1 MPKTKKFANIAS
13 ATFANPRNIM
23 TPQRLAREPSL
34 AERHFSARECDSS
47 EKDSC
52 EKPDAT
58 GFEKLENPE
67 PLRAQ
72 ESEYAQFVLDPAGDL
87 TYDITTVDVVTVP
100 CPGGDRFRTWNREG
114 LLGRYFG
121 APSMRDAEGNSSSE
135 HPSTSWVRQG
145 LRREADKAR
154 ILLYAHPQPVEGTTL
169 HCLAEEFLQA
179 LHKLRMR
186 EGLPRRPLI
195 ILGHSL
201 GGLVAKMAL
210 VRASR
215 DDRYRDVLD
224 ECYGVAFFGTP
235 HQGSSYFA
243 MQSLAASIQRLLQL
257 SAPLPETLTADVRV
271 GNNLLSRI
279 DEDFKE
285 IASDMRIWTFYETID
300 SRLSGRGAGAGVPR
314 TETRTSGN
322 ASGDS
327 VCFTA
332 PLTSTKSAI
341 LGMRQE
347 RIYQL
352 QSDHANVASFGRH
365 NVSTMRLFL
374 RQIAEQVEH
383 ADANIASSLSGQ
395 ITAHWNM
402 PNLEQKVNIEIH
414 GFFDDFVG
422 CIGMTAVRAWSTR
435 LPLREFLNKGPEECL
450 DERLNEMDGSPGQGQ
465 FLKSRGRTSVA
476 QLGASVEHSPS
487 PSRAIISVPP
497 AMTIKDALGIDS
509 KIFETMSA
517 VVPISPVL
525 EALSGLRNAPLA
537 STPKSAPVGP
547 IASPPF
553 CAPSPPNRYAASVAH
568 HASPFIRAQF
578 EQDLVIDRLLPPL
591 HGRRASTPGIS
602 LSRSASLGSDG
613 ASRFKYRDFPPFSIR
628 SRSTG
633 VDDVLKDEEDD
644 VEPLPALP
652 KNILGIRSVFGG
664 GPDNAGAGAG
674 ELLRPEA
681 HAKKFTWIHL
691 PYNNPAWVKSI
702 LQTLQACS
710 GKNLSHLYGP
720 DFWATK
726 HTRGRHSQHY
736 AYFAKPGC
744 YYTAPRALSPLS
756 MSAASPT
763 TSPFAGNEGM
773 HTCLFLPYLHF
784 DTYKR
789 LLRRRTLITQRLAQG
804 RARPV
809 PNNVAKM
816 DSLELQVI
824 WDYLGNDPPINC
836 RRTLD
841 QFGYPSLRDTRS
853 RDDDQMLYKLTKERV
868 GLNGLQQQLQS
879 QGSSTRDG
887 SNRSGNESGN
897 TGWKERLT
905 RLRGQ
910 NQDQGGDEDVL
921 NGNVLMV
928 DQLWLWVI
936 DTQTVVTF
944 FPKREGDPIEGPL
957 FQQADLRDSIFNEV
971 NVDVTRQC
979 ESALDLAALS
989 VLHAVTVLLERSSHP
1004 DLEVFRIFEEAISV
1018 LTEKLTLSLKE
1029 FRTEGVR
1036 DKTFDFEPVENR
1048 MRFIRAR
1055 HKEEGRRAERENRD
1069 NTSALL
1075 ELRDIG
1081 DELVTLLHL
1090 FERQSKVISSMHTIY
1105 ARAELREHTI
1115 NGRIFLDEALKK
1127 VTEYVEQVEAMIRR
1141 VHDTRDD
1148 YDKLLQ
1154 MVQRQAQVDEVRLS
1168 RLHADVAGAQSRSV
1182 MIFTVFTVI
1191 FLPLTFFTGLFGMNT
1206 REWGGDNN
1214 LSLKTIGAIS
1224 LPSSVFLIVA
1234 SLVVAWS
1241 TTVRRLFGS
1250 FQEGVRRM
1258 QEYFWVFLWD
1268 PTLRVLHALAG
1279 YVSWGKDVDQEGE
1292 TEGSR
1297 SSGGGGGGGS
1307 GALHREA
1314 SDFWER
1320 HRLERDRAYRI
1331 PQVNKRGVRKGWSVR
1346 TKKDNKAK

>member
-1 MPKTKKFANIAS
+1 MPKIKKIANIAS
-13 ATFANPRNIM
+13 AQAISASPRNIM

-34 AERHFSARECDSS
+34 AERRFSARECESS

-58 GFEKLENPE
+58 EFEKLEDSE

-72 ESEYAQFVLDPAGDL
+72 ESEYVQFVLDPAGDL

-145 LRREADKAR
+145 LRREANKAR

-179 LHKLRMR
+179 LHKLRVR
-186 EGLPRRPLI
+186 DGLPRRPLL

-243 MQSLAASIQRLLQL
+243 MHSLATSIQRLLQL
-257 SAPLPETLTADVRV
+257 SAPLPETLTADLRV

-279 DEDFKE
+279 DENFKE

-300 SRLSGRGAGAGVPR
+300 SRLSGHGTGAGVG

-322 ASGDS
+322 AVGDS
-327 VCFTA
+327 IYFTA
-332 PLTSTKSAI
+332 PLTSIKSAI

-347 RIYQL
+347 RIYPL

-365 NVSTMRLFL
+365 NVSIMRLFL
-374 RQIAEQVEH
+374 SQIAEQVDH
-383 ADANIASSLSGQ
+383 ADANMAISSSDQ
-395 ITAHWNM
+395 STAHWNM
-402 PNLEQKVNIEIH
+402 SNLEQKVNVEIH
-414 GFFDDFVG
+414 GFFDDFMG
-422 CIGMTAVRAWSTR
+422 GIGMTAVRAWSTR

-450 DERLNEMDGSPGQGQ
+450 NERMNEMDGSPGQGQ
-465 FLKSRGRTSVA
+465 FFEARGRTSLA
-476 QLGASVEHSPS
+476 QLDASVEHSPS

-497 AMTIKDALGIDS
+497 ATTIKDALGIDS

-525 EALSGLRNAPLA
+525 QALSGLHSAPLA
-537 STPKSAPVGP
+537 SAPKSAPVGP

-553 CAPSPPNRYAASVAH
+553 CAPSPPNRYAASLVH
-568 HASPFIRAQF
+568 HASPLIRAQF
-578 EQDLVIDRLLPPL
+578 EQNLVIDRLSPPV
-591 HGRRASTPGIS
+591 HGRRATTPGIS
-602 LSRSASLGSDG
+602 LIRSASLGSDG
-613 ASRFKYRDFPPFSIR
+613 ASRFKYRDFPPFSAR

-633 VDDVLKDEEDD
+633 IDDVFKDEEDD

-652 KNILGIRSVFGG
+652 ENILGIHSVFGG
-664 GPDNAGAGAG
+664 GPGNAGVGVG

-726 HTRGRHSQHY
+726 HTKGRHSQHY

-744 YYTAPRALSPLS
+744 YFTAPSALSPLS
-756 MSAASPT
+756 TSAVSPT
-763 TSPFAGNEGM
+763 TPPFAGNEGTQ
-773 HTCLFLPYLHF
+773 TCLFLPYLHF

-789 LLRRRTLITQRLAQG
+789 LLRRRNLITQRLVQG
-804 RARPV
+804 RSRPV

-853 RDDDQMLYKLTKERV
+853 RDDDQMLYKLTKERF
-868 GLNGLQQQLQS
+868 GLNGLQQQQLES
-879 QGSSTRDG
+879 QGSSTRVG

-910 NQDQGGDEDVL
+910 NQDQVGEEDVL

-936 DTQTVVTF
+936 DTQTVVTL

-1105 ARAELREHTI
+1105 AHAELREHTI

-1127 VTEYVEQVEAMIRR
+1127 VSEYVEQVEAMVRR

-1168 RLHADVAGAQSRSV
+1168 RLQADVAGAQSRSV

-1206 REWGGDNN
+1206 REWGGGNN
-1214 LSLKTIGAIS
+1214 LSLRTIGAIA
-1224 LPSSVFLIVA
+1224 LPSSVFIIVA

-1250 FQEGVRRM
+1250 FLQGVRRM
-1258 QEYFWVFLWD
+1258 QEYFYVFLWD
-1268 PTLRVLHALAG
+1268 PSLRALHALAG
-1279 YVSWGKDVDQEGE
+1279 YVSWGKDVAQEGE
-1292 TEGSR
+1292 AEGSR
-1297 SSGGGGGGGS
+1297 SSGGSGG
-1307 GALHREA
+1307 LRREA

-1346 TKKDNKAK
+1346 TKKGNKAK